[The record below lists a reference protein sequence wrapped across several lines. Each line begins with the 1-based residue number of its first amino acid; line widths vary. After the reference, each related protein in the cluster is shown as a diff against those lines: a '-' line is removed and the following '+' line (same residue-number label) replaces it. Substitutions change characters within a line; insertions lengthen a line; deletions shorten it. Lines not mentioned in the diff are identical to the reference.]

1 MIAFDASLRNTGFFG
16 RNINGNIVYGVLKYK
31 NDFFLEDF
39 NTIKSHLD
47 FLKIYFK
54 ERRDDFFANTY
65 VIEAD
70 TFGMRKGGFK
80 TKELLTIVRINL
92 SYALKEFN
100 PNAEIVYVRNFE
112 WKKKLG
118 LGTGG
123 KETYIDFGRKKLIE
137 KFGKEL
143 EDLKNHN
150 IIDAGLMFLSLDGDI
165 SSLDKLA

>member
-1 MIAFDASLRNTGFFG
+1 MIAFDVSLRNTGFFG

-31 NDFFLEDF
+31 DNFFLEDF
-39 NTIKSHLD
+39 NTIKKHLD
-47 FLKIYFK
+47 FLKTYFK
-54 ERRDDFFANTY
+54 ERKDDFLANTY

-92 SYALKEFN
+92 SYALKEYN

-118 LGTGG
+118 LGIRG
-123 KETYIDFGRKKLIE
+123 KETYVNVGKNKLIE
-137 KFGKEL
+137 MFGKEL
-143 EDLKNHN
+143 EDIKNHN
-150 IIDAGLMFLSLDGDI
+150 IIDAGLMFLSF
-165 SSLDKLA
+165 DKSI

>member
-1 MIAFDASLRNTGFFG
+1 MIIAFDVSLRNTGFFG
-16 RNINGNIVYGVLKYK
+16 RNVDGNLVYGVLKYK
-31 NDFFLEDF
+31 NDFSLEDF

-47 FLKIYFK
+47 FLKEYFK
-54 ERRDDFFANTY
+54 EAKDDFMADKY

-92 SYALKEFN
+92 SYALKEYN
-100 PNAEIVYVRNFE
+100 PNAEIVYIRNFE

-123 KETYIDFGRKKLIE
+123 KETYVDIGRNKLIKE
-137 KFGKEL
+137 FGKEI
-143 EDLKNHN
+143 EYIKNHN
-150 IIDAGLMFLSLDGDI
+150 IIDAGLMFLSLRRNT
-165 SSLDKLA
+165 